1 MRHARSSPL
10 DDHHHVGHPSAPV
23 VSTGDPAD
31 CLTYFWQLAE
41 AESLDHFDGLWTDF
55 ARRSREL
62 VALAKAEDIEITLY
76 HLTIVV
82 EESSFFSQSPMRG
95 RRAAILEAIW
105 NAAVV
110 S

>member
-10 DDHHHVGHPSAPV
+10 DDHHHVGQPSATV

-31 CLTYFWQLAE
+31 CLTYFWQFAE
-41 AESLDHFDGLWTDF
+41 AESLHHFDDLWPDF
-55 ARRSREL
+55 ARRSNEL
-62 VALAKAEDIEITLY
+62 SALAKAEDIEITLY
-76 HLTIVV
+76 HLTMAV
-82 EESSFFSQSPMRG
+82 EESSLLSQSPMRG

-105 NAAVV
+105 NATVV

>member
-10 DDHHHVGHPSAPV
+10 DDHHHVGQPSPPAT
-23 VSTGDPAD
+23 STGEPAD
-31 CLTYFWQLAE
+31 CLTYFWKLAE
-41 AESLDHFDGLWTDF
+41 AESLDDLDYLWPDF

-62 VALAKAEDIEITLY
+62 VALAKAEEIEITFN
-76 HLTIVV
+76 HLTMAV

-95 RRAAILEAIW
+95 RRAAILESIW